1 MPNDT
6 ATEKAGSAENRD
18 DTIAH
23 GFSWLECPTSLTI
36 GRAIRPIE
44 HPIDLARHDKIV
56 LVQSLDFLSA
66 KRNGRVTPAETDI
79 GVMAFGF
86 SQVTNVSNKAKRFL
100 KITKAKGSLDT
111 VAPWMETSESKSV
124 ADATDN
130 TLTERAL
137 LKARFLRLAS

>member
-1 MPNDT
+1 M
-6 ATEKAGSAENRD
+6 
-18 DTIAH
+18 
-23 GFSWLECPTSLTI
+23 
-36 GRAIRPIE
+36 
-44 HPIDLARHDKIV
+44 
-56 LVQSLDFLSA
+56 QSLDFLGA
-66 KRNGRVTPAETDI
+66 QRNGRVTPAKAYI

>member
-1 MPNDT
+1 MPNNT
-6 ATEKAGSAENRD
+6 AAEKAGSTENRD
-18 DTIAH
+18 NTIGRGRH
-23 GFSWLECPTSLTI
+23 GSRAPTSLTI

-56 LVQSLDFLSA
+56 LVQSLDFLGA
-66 KRNGRVTPAETDI
+66 QRNGRVTPAKAYI

-111 VAPWMETSESKSV
+111 VV
-124 ADATDN
+124 VIVQCQFGVCD
-130 TLTERAL
+130 
-137 LKARFLRLAS
+137 